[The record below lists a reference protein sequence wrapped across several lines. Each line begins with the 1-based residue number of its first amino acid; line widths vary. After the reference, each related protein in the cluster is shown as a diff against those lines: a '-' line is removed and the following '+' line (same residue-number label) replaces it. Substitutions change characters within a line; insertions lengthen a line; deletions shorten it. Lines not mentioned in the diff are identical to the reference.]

1 MVQPRN
7 DLIEKLE
14 LSLAKLA
21 NEWRKHH
28 SNNEL
33 DAAQLT
39 VEEYHSVFIKLWKLG
54 WDGEGLLP
62 DSELPDNLM
71 PEYFLERWKKK

>member
-1 MVQPRN
+1 MLQSKN

-14 LSLAKLA
+14 RQLARLA
-21 NEWRKHH
+21 NEWRKQH
-28 SNNEL
+28 SISDL
-33 DAAQLT
+33 DAAQAT
-39 VEEYHSVFIKLWKLG
+39 VEEYHSIFMKLWELG

-71 PEYFLERWKKK
+71 PEYYFERWKKK